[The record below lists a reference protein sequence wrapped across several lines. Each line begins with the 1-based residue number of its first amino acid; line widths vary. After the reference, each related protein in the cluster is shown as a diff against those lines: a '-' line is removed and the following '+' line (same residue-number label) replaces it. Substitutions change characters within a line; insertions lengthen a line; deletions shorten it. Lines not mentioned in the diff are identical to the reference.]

1 MWPFGYR
8 SDSLPTMDVGANKIQ
23 LELFAPSGFR
33 LFGFGGR
40 LRLGEFAETT
50 ISKVTSLEGKKAGDT
65 GEAAGREWDNR
76 GSDLLN
82 YDKNLA
88 YRDER
93 SQVQMQTVNV
103 PVAVSNAA
111 YSSSMARG
119 ALPVHF
125 DVSWEGARYAFQ
137 TSLVD
142 PGEKV
147 GVSFAYSRN
156 LRSKTMYLLILALA
170 ISFGYVAAA
179 WAIARRSLLI
189 AAPSN
194 KVLKIGA
201 AAAAIAIVLAEFVGY
216 SLSTPI
222 FGAVIGA
229 LVVALRWLFAWD
241 KTRPKT
247 PKPPKP
253 PKAPKA
259 PKATTP
265 PAPPPAEP
273 ASAESPA
280 AEQEGGAS

>member
-1 MWPFGYR
+1 
-8 SDSLPTMDVGANKIQ
+8 
-23 LELFAPSGFR
+23 
-33 LFGFGGR
+33 
-40 LRLGEFAETT
+40 
-50 ISKVTSLEGKKAGDT
+50 
-65 GEAAGREWDNR
+65 
-76 GSDLLN
+76 
-82 YDKNLA
+82 
-88 YRDER
+88 
-93 SQVQMQTVNV
+93 
-103 PVAVSNAA
+103 
-111 YSSSMARG
+111 
-119 ALPVHF
+119 
-125 DVSWEGARYAFQ
+125 
-137 TSLVD
+137 
-142 PGEKV
+142 
-147 GVSFAYSRN
+147 
-156 LRSKTMYLLILALA
+156 MYLLILALA